1 MRKTF
6 SIRKSEQIS
15 SLFINISAKSQTTFA
30 QIMSQ
35 SDLNKIDDDSRE
47 FPIYNY
53 PLKFEVIKECN
64 VTKARC
70 SRLTLPHAT
79 LETPQFMPV
88 GTQGA
93 LKGILPQQ
101 IKDLNCNLILA
112 NTYHLG
118 HRPVG
123 KLFKLSSQ
131 ENRIGIIFL
140 RLNSICYDIQVW
152 FGVNLVYAF

>member
-1 MRKTF
+1 MKNTLLSLNSSRPPNFLIGIIKTF
-6 SIRKSEQIS
+6 VIP
-15 SLFINISAKSQTTFA
+15 QTTFA

-35 SDLNKIDDDSRE
+35 SHLNFEDDSKE
-47 FPIYNY
+47 FPVYNY
-53 PLKFEVIKECN
+53 PLKFEVLKECS

-70 SRLTLPHAT
+70 SQLTLPHAS
-79 LETPQFMPV
+79 LQTPQFMPV

-123 KLFKLSSQ
+123 NLNYQ
-131 ENRIGIIFL
+131 ELYIRGQVFL
-140 RLNSICYDIQVW
+140 ETNKE
-152 FGVNLVYAF
+152 N

>member
-6 SIRKSEQIS
+6 SNLKSKRLAT
-15 SLFINISAKSQTTFA
+15 LFINTSVRFQTTFA

-35 SDLNKIDDDSRE
+35 SNLNKIEGDSRE
-47 FPIYNY
+47 FPVYNY
-53 PLKFEVIKECN
+53 PLKFELIKECS

-123 KLFKLSSQ
+123 KLFELSCQ
-131 ENRIGIIFL
+131 ENLIGKNFL
-140 RLNSICYDIQVW
+140 
-152 FGVNLVYAF
+152 